1 MSQELE
7 DEITSINSIY
17 GENTLVQVE
26 TEPLVLAL
34 TFPSQ
39 PAVSLRVEF
48 TMQYPDVPP
57 SILGPQSVGND
68 VAKGE
73 GTILVELV
81 RDVLPGIYTPGAPC
95 IFDLVEE
102 IELRLQKLGVVEEGK
117 KQTDEVTEEMG
128 DLQDSR
134 HAHNQVH
141 SAGEQQL
148 KGLSDEPP
156 WTLSDV
162 INEKKSV
169 FVARCAPVNSIK
181 QAKQYLAHLLASDK
195 KVAKATHSKYL
206 KKLCS
211 QNFVPSRIHFQRPL
225 RPTF

>member
-17 GENTLVQVE
+17 GETTLVQVE

-48 TMQYPDVPP
+48 TTQYPDVPP
-57 SILGPQSVGND
+57 SILGPQSVGSD

-73 GTILVELV
+73 GTVLVDLV
-81 RDVLPGIYTPGAPC
+81 RDVLPEVYTPGAPC

-102 IELRLQKLGVVEEGK
+102 VELRLQKLSLEEGK
-117 KQTDEVTEEMG
+117 KQTDEATIEMG
-128 DLQDSR
+128 GLQDSR

-141 SAGEQQL
+141 SNSEQQL
-148 KGLSDEPP
+148 KGLSEEPS

-169 FVARCAPVNSIK
+169 FVARCAPVSSVE
-181 QAKQYLAHLLASDK
+181 QAKQYFAHLLASDK
-195 KVAKATHSKYL
+195 KVAKATHSK
-206 KKLCS
+206 
-211 QNFVPSRIHFQRPL
+211 
-225 RPTF
+225 